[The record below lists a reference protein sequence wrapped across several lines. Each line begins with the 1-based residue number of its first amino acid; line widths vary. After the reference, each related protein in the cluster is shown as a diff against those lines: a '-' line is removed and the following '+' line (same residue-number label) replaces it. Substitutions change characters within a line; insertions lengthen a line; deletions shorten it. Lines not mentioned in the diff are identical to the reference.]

1 MSVVTQALLV
11 LRPKQWTKNFLMFV
25 APFAA
30 GVNIASDFLL
40 LAIGFATF
48 SIASSIGYVVNDL
61 NDIEIDRVHPTKVKR
76 PFASGILS
84 IRSGYLLLILLSL
97 MLLSIT
103 FLLPSEFNLILCV
116 YLINTFVYTK
126 FIKIIP
132 VVELFA
138 VAFGFI
144 LRMISGALLLDLAIS
159 EWFLLVGGFGALY
172 VVCAK
177 RLAEF
182 KMRETRVVRQ
192 VVSQYTEEFLHS
204 SITASVSV
212 SSMAYCLWAFNHE
225 SHSIWF
231 QLSVIPF
238 VIALFRYRW
247 LSESTVVEI
256 PEDVIL
262 GDKTLVILAFG
273 LLTTLMIAIY

>member
-1 MSVVTQALLV
+1 
-11 LRPKQWTKNFLMFV
+11 
-25 APFAA
+25 
-30 GVNIASDFLL
+30 
-40 LAIGFATF
+40 
-48 SIASSIGYVVNDL
+48 
-61 NDIEIDRVHPTKVKR
+61 
-76 PFASGILS
+76 
-84 IRSGYLLLILLSL
+84 
-97 MLLSIT
+97 
-103 FLLPSEFNLILCV
+103 
-116 YLINTFVYTK
+116 
-126 FIKIIP
+126 
-132 VVELFA
+132 
-138 VAFGFI
+138 
-144 LRMISGALLLDLAIS
+144 MISGALLLDLAIS